1 MDTVDSVLNI
11 DAHGHSRNNEDW
23 KVVEWGDA
31 DYRSPDCQTGVFQ
44 ALTCVD
50 EVRKRTSEGRKK
62 VFETSQDQYVSL
74 QGILAWDWTSQK
86 QSYVKIRSVRELE
99 ASCWDHMRG
108 STHVEGHCRTKEPV
122 DLIVA
127 NVRKIPQ
134 KSWRVR

>member
-1 MDTVDSVLNI
+1 MAIAGTM
-11 DAHGHSRNNEDW
+11 
-23 KVVEWGDA
+23 K
-31 DYRSPDCQTGVFQ
+31 TGRWSGGAMPTTDPPTARPACFK
-44 ALTCVD
+44 LCVD

-108 STHVEGHCRTKEPV
+108 NTHVEGHCRTKEAV